1 MGGSS
6 EKETPAPRDRDFDK
20 EGLRNLEKL
29 GGGAQTEGQAWGAGE
44 GELEVQFQSFR
55 DRRPLVRGWRAPK
68 RGQQGRRQKPG
79 QGWSEI

>member
-29 GGGAQTEGQAWGAGE
+29 GGGGP
-44 GELEVQFQSFR
+44 
-55 DRRPLVRGWRAPK
+55 DRRAGVGSRG
-68 RGQQGRRQKPG
+68 RGIRSSI
-79 QGWSEI
+79 SEF

>member
-29 GGGAQTEGQAWGAGE
+29 GGGPRQ
-44 GELEVQFQSFR
+44 
-55 DRRPLVRGWRAPK
+55 K
-68 RGQQGRRQKPG
+68 GRRG
-79 QGWSEI
+79 EQGKGN